1 MSRFLLR
8 KENSCVTK
16 CVETVL
22 VSAKSKAYGRRYR
35 KGFSGSN
42 ISSNLC
48 MKLPYKI
55 QARVMREIY
64 RFD

>member
-1 MSRFLLR
+1 MSPNVWKQYL
-8 KENSCVTK
+8 S
-16 CVETVL
+16 VL
-22 VSAKSKAYGRRYR
+22 KVNQAYGRRYR

-55 QARVMREIY
+55 QVRVMREIY